1 GERGRQFAHDRSA
14 ADAGEFHVLALVLR
28 LRLLARGNVDHRCQH
43 KQTLRGADRIEA
55 HFDGKFAAVFPPA
68 KKIAASSHG
77 TAARLGME
85 AFTITAM
92 SIAETFRNQRLDRKS
107 TRLNSSH

>member
-1 GERGRQFAHDRSA
+1 
-14 ADAGEFHVLALVLR
+14 HVLAMVLQ
-28 LRLLARGNVDHRCQH
+28 LGLLARANADRRCQH
-43 KQTLRGADRIEA
+43 KQTLGGADRIEA

-92 SIAETFRNQRLDRKS
+92 SIAETFRNQRFDMAADHLAERITENGDGR
-107 TRLNSSH
+107 RVGEE